1 MRLGLKGTLKL
12 SKPLLIFCISKQ
24 YHHIT
29 VNLFHE
35 KKSPM
40 GIIIEQASSCD
51 LDYHM
56 YVNALFEN
64 KSVAIYRGLA
74 AFV

>member
-1 MRLGLKGTLKL
+1 
-12 SKPLLIFCISKQ
+12 
-24 YHHIT
+24 
-29 VNLFHE
+29 
-35 KKSPM
+35 M
-40 GIIIEQASSCD
+40 GIIIEQASLCD